1 MSLSVRAA
9 ESVLKMK
16 QITRDRSGSIAILFA
31 LLSSL
36 LLVAVGV
43 GVDYGRAMS
52 AKTRLDA
59 AADSAALFA
68 VSHNQMNTQNS
79 GDTIGRTAAAI
90 FRDETKTFAE
100 RNGITIVSVTP
111 KFVKKNDSVW
121 EFSLSYT
128 ALSKNYFAQ
137 IVGQS
142 LANFSFNGQ
151 SQTHNERAPD
161 TDFYFLLDT
170 SVSMGVP
177 ITKEGI
183 DLLGQLD
190 TMGDHCAFACHSA
203 GDRQGG
209 RGRLSLDPGDKRRGD
224 LYDAAK
230 ANNITLRIDAEAEA
244 MTDAANAA
252 KAAADQNRAHYRFG
266 IYQFSGGVYLN
277 DSSPYK
283 KWFPANSNPVIHEI
297 DSNIFPAAA
306 DAKAKISL
314 PEYESGFCPTPYS
327 CNEGRNTAIDF
338 GNADTASSAAFE
350 YIYRKMIAN
359 GPSGSG
365 VGGDRPQQVLFVI
378 TDGMRNE
385 TNYHNDAPDVDFEK
399 SVCDKI
405 KNSGKYT
412 RIAIL
417 YTEYLP
423 EALEKTNS
431 GPAADTLPK
440 LSRILPALTACAST
454 DLISKVSVAD
464 SARDAFSSNNNIG
477 LAVQKLFEKAVG
489 TAIIQK

>member
-1 MSLSVRAA
+1 MSLSVRVV
-9 ESVLKMK
+9 ESVVKMK

-31 LLSSL
+31 LFGSL

-59 AADSAALFA
+59 AVDSAALFA
-68 VSHNQMNTQNS
+68 VSHNQMNTQSS

-100 RNGITIVSVTP
+100 RNEITIVSVTP

-128 ALSKNYFAQ
+128 ALSKNYFAR

-183 DLLGQLD
+183 DLLGELD
-190 TMGDHCAFACHSA
+190 TRGEHCAFACHSA
-203 GDRQGG
+203 GDRRDG
-209 RGRLSLDPGDKRRGD
+209 RGLLSRNPRDKRRGD

-244 MTDAANAA
+244 MTNAANAA

-266 IYQFSGGVYLN
+266 IYQFSAGVYLN
-277 DSSPYK
+277 DSFPHK

-297 DSNIFPAAA
+297 DSDIFSAAA
-306 DAKAKISL
+306 DAKNKISL
-314 PEYESGFCPTPYS
+314 PEYEAGFCPTPYS
-327 CNEGRNTAIDF
+327 CKEGINTAIDF
-338 GNADTASSAAFE
+338 GDADTASSAAFE

-378 TDGMRNE
+378 TDGMRDE
-385 TNYHNDAPDVDFEK
+385 TNHHDVPDVDFEK
-399 SVCDKI
+399 SFCDKI

-423 EALEKTNS
+423 ESLENTNS
-431 GPAADTLPK
+431 GPAVDTLPK
-440 LSRILPALTACAST
+440 LTRILPALTACAST
-454 DLISKVSVAD
+454 DLISTVSVAD
-464 SARDAFSSNNNIG
+464 TASDAFSSNNNIG

>member
-1 MSLSVRAA
+1 MSLSVRTA

-59 AADSAALFA
+59 EADSAALFA

-79 GDTIGRTAAAI
+79 DDTIGRTAAAI

-142 LANFSFNGQ
+142 LATFSFNGQ

-183 DLLGQLD
+183 DLLGRLD
-190 TMGDHCAFACHSA
+190 AMGEHCAFACHSA
-203 GDRQGG
+203 GDRRSG
-209 RGRLSLDPGDKRRGD
+209 RGYLSLDSPDKRGD

-230 ANNITLRIDAEAEA
+230 ANHITLRIDAEAEA
-244 MTDAANAA
+244 MTNAANAA
-252 KAAADQNRAHYRFG
+252 KVAADQNRAHYRFG
-266 IYQFSGGVYLN
+266 VYQFSGGVYLN

-283 KWFPANSNPVIHEI
+283 KRFPANSNPVIHEI
-297 DSNIFPAAA
+297 DSNIFSAAA

-314 PEYESGFCPTPYS
+314 PDYESGFCPTSYS
-327 CNEGRNTAIDF
+327 CNEGRNTAMDF
-338 GNADTASSAAFE
+338 GDADTASSAAFE

-423 EALEKTNS
+423 EALENTNS

-454 DLISKVSVAD
+454 DLIIKVSVAD

>member
-100 RNGITIVSVTP
+100 RNGITIVSVIP

-142 LANFSFNGQ
+142 LANFPFNGQ

-183 DLLGQLD
+183 DLLGRLD
-190 TMGDHCAFACHSA
+190 AMGEHCAFACHSA
-203 GDRQGG
+203 GDRQSG
-209 RGRLSLDPGDKRRGD
+209 RGYLSLDSPDKRGD
-224 LYDAAK
+224 LYEAAK
-230 ANNITLRIDAEAEA
+230 ANHITLRIDAEAEA
-244 MTDAANAA
+244 MTNAANAA
-252 KAAADQNRAHYRFG
+252 KVAADQNRAHYRFG

-297 DSNIFPAAA
+297 DSNIFSAAA

-314 PEYESGFCPTPYS
+314 PDYESGFCPTHYS
-327 CNEGRNTAIDF
+327 CNEGRNTAMDF
-338 GNADTASSAAFE
+338 GDADTASSAAFE

-378 TDGMRNE
+378 TDGMRDE
-385 TNYHNDAPDVDFEK
+385 TNHNDVPDVDFEK

-454 DLISKVSVAD
+454 DLIIKVSVAD

-489 TAIIQK
+489 TVIIQK